1 MVFFL
6 SRPDRGRQPHQLSGI
21 CINWILILTLA
32 MSKCVIWNSH
42 LRSLPPYLNLNY
54 EGSGRHDLPS
64 AGHRISC
71 SLLILQGPWLKLF
84 GSLLFFFFSPPL
96 QLCPTTFRR
105 TRIERLGAECRPA
118 WTGRLWYHAWA
129 GHAGRGQEVRGM
141 GTGRSHRDHESCMLG
156 ILGQRENR
164 QGGEDRGN
172 QLHWESWA
180 PSPRVVPRRLG
191 SLVDTP
197 SLPKSTNA
205 RRDS

>member
-1 MVFFL
+1 
-6 SRPDRGRQPHQLSGI
+6 
-21 CINWILILTLA
+21 
-32 MSKCVIWNSH
+32 
-42 LRSLPPYLNLNY
+42 
-54 EGSGRHDLPS
+54 
-64 AGHRISC
+64 
-71 SLLILQGPWLKLF
+71 
-84 GSLLFFFFSPPL
+84 
-96 QLCPTTFRR
+96 
-105 TRIERLGAECRPA
+105 
-118 WTGRLWYHAWA
+118 
-129 GHAGRGQEVRGM
+129 M